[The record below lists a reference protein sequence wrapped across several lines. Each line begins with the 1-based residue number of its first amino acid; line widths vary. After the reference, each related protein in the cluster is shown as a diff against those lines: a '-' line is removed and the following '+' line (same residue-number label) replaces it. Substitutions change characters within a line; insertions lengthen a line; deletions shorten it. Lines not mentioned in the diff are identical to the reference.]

1 MKKRMVKTIVAVMMA
16 LTVMLLCM
24 PMSLAAPASGE
35 CSENINWTFDDST
48 GTLTV
53 SGEGILDYYELDEE
67 EGISVGTN
75 PFADFYNE
83 IVVLEVNEG
92 VTEIGLEA
100 FKDCKNLVTVNLPES
115 LEVIG
120 DGAFQ
125 GCTAIEE
132 ITVPGGTSL
141 SWNVF
146 MGCTALKSAR
156 FEEGVTA
163 IPWYTF
169 KDCSSL
175 VWVHIPE
182 SMESIEMNSFEGC
195 NAISFAFAGTDE
207 QFNNIELV
215 DNFGYEYTYHTETN
229 QEDQIF
235 EDDGYIDS
243 FGYAEDDI
251 SMVIICVAAGAA
263 VVIAIIVAATVII
276 VIKSKKSKKSAAKKD
291 KNKEY
296 LTY

>member
-53 SGEGILDYYELDEE
+53 SGEGILNYYELNEE
-67 EGISVGTN
+67 EGISAGTN

-141 SWNVF
+141 GWYVF

-182 SMESIEMNSFEGC
+182 SMESIEMNSFQGC
-195 NAISFAFAGTDE
+195 GTPSFAFAGTEE
-207 QFNNIELV
+207 QFKNIEIINE
-215 DNFGYEYTYHTETN
+215 DGMEYLYYTETDR
-229 QEDQIF
+229 EGLIF
-235 EDDGYIDS
+235 DDDGYIGTI
-243 FGYAEDDI
+243 GYAENDY
-251 SMVIICVAAGAA
+251 SSVVIICVAAGVAVVLAAA
-263 VVIAIIVAATVII
+263 VIII
-276 VIKSKKSKKSAAKKD
+276 VIKKKKSKNTNKD
-291 KNKEY
+291 ENKNKEY

>member
-1 MKKRMVKTIVAVMMA
+1 MKKRTVKTIVAVMMA

-35 CSENINWTFDDST
+35 CSENLNWTFDDST

-53 SGEGILDYYELDEE
+53 SGEGILNYYELDEE
-67 EGISVGTN
+67 GGIPVGTN

-92 VTEIGLEA
+92 VTEIGLAA
-100 FKDCKNLVTVNLPES
+100 FKDCKNLATVNLPDS

-132 ITVPGGTSL
+132 ITVPGGASL
-141 SWNVF
+141 GWNVF
-146 MGCTALKSAR
+146 MGCTALKSAK

-175 VWVHIPE
+175 IWVHLPE
-182 SMESIEMNSFEGC
+182 SMESIEMNSFQGC
-195 NAISFAFAGTDE
+195 DYPSLAFAGTEE
-207 QFNNIELV
+207 QFKNIEINNEDGIEYSYYLNT
-215 DNFGYEYTYHTETN
+215 DREGITFG
-229 QEDQIF
+229 
-235 EDDGYIDS
+235 DDGCIGSTDYVENDN
-243 FGYAEDDI
+243 

-263 VVIAIIVAATVII
+263 VVIAVAVIVVII
-276 VIKSKKSKKSAAKKD
+276 KKKSKNSKKDED

-296 LTY
+296 KTY